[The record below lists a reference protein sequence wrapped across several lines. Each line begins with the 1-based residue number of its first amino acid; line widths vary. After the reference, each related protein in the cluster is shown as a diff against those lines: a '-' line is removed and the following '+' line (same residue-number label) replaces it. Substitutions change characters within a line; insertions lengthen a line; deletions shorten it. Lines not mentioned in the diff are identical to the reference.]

1 MASPNPAHLTR
12 LYPVSRIPMSRPF
25 VWLAMGWDDMM
36 HHRGASLAWG
46 FLVSALGALM
56 LAYERHPYFVAAMTS
71 GFLLVGPIITAGL
84 CELSRCRDT
93 GEPATFE
100 SSLRPLRRNQ
110 RSLLDFAQVLVLIS
124 LLWFALSASIL
135 FWAVGEVAPSVA
147 STVWGD
153 VMRQLSSYQVLLYVG
168 LGAVLASI
176 VFVLSVVTVPM
187 ILDRHVDAGTAMRT
201 SARVTIRDLPA
212 MLVWSALVVLLVAAG
227 FATWLLGMIIVFP
240 LLGHATWHA
249 YRDLVH

>member
-1 MASPNPAHLTR
+1 MASSNPAHLSQM
-12 LYPVSRIPMSRPF
+12 YPISRIPMSRPL
-25 VWLAMGWDDMM
+25 VWLSMGWDDMM

-46 FLVSALGALM
+46 ALVSGLGALM

-71 GFLLVGPIITAGL
+71 GFLLLGPIITAGL
-84 CELSRCRDT
+84 CELSRCRDV
-93 GEPATFE
+93 GEAANFE
-100 SSLRPLRRNQ
+100 SSLGPLRRNR
-110 RSLLDFAQVLVLIS
+110 RSLVEFAQVLLLIS

-135 FWAVGEVAPSVA
+135 YWAAGEVAPTVTT
-147 STVWGD
+147 TVWGD
-153 VMRQLSSYQVLLYVG
+153 VMRHLSPYQIMLYIG
-168 LGAVLASI
+168 SGGVLAAI

-187 ILDRHVDAGTAMRT
+187 IIDRHVDAGTAMRT
-201 SARVTIRDLPA
+201 SARVTVRDLPA

-227 FATWLLGMIIVFP
+227 FATWLVGMVFVFP